1 MNIRLKLKTLSPVHI
16 GSGEKITSYNDYIY
30 DDGYVYYIDY
40 DALEEYIMKQNNIDE
55 IIDDFVNTVK
65 IQASNNKKE
74 KYKLKNFFEDN
85 GLNYKDFSY
94 NKLSANE
101 EITEQINRAVCS
113 GIRPYIPGSSIKG
126 AIRTA
131 FIYRFFSKD
140 KIDLFKI
147 LKEKKNPY
155 IGQEIL
161 GKYSQDI
168 FKHFKVS
175 DTTLLDKDDLEI
187 IKTHREH
194 FKKKANIPANVE
206 AIKAGKECELDVSMK
221 FKEENLLTDTKLKAF
236 YDANSIND
244 ERFLFDILNAYA
256 KEFLEGEVRELTQ
269 VNNEKKYNDL
279 INQNIK
285 LLNEVEDLLKKGDG
299 AVLRLGF
306 GKTFFSNS
314 ISMQFHKNDI
324 KEIRKA
330 VFSSKDKNMHKYEP
344 FPITRTIYYKN
355 TGDKGEFGW
364 VRIKKY

>member
-1 MNIRLKLKTLSPVHI
+1 
-16 GSGEKITSYNDYIY
+16 
-30 DDGYVYYIDY
+30 
-40 DALEEYIMKQNNIDE
+40 
-55 IIDDFVNTVK
+55 
-65 IQASNNKKE
+65 
-74 KYKLKNFFEDN
+74 
-85 GLNYKDFSY
+85 
-94 NKLSANE
+94 
-101 EITEQINRAVCS
+101 
-113 GIRPYIPGSSIKG
+113 
-126 AIRTA
+126 
-131 FIYRFFSKD
+131 
-140 KIDLFKI
+140 
-147 LKEKKNPY
+147 
-155 IGQEIL
+155 
-161 GKYSQDI
+161 
-168 FKHFKVS
+168 
-175 DTTLLDKDDLEI
+175 
-187 IKTHREH
+187 
-194 FKKKANIPANVE
+194 
-206 AIKAGKECELDVSMK
+206 MK